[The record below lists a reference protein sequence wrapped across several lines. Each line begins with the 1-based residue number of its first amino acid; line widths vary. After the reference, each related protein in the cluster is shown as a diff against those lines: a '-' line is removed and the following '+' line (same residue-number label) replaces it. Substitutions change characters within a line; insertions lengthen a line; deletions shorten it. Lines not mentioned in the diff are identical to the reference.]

1 MKSKKRFVQKPKKV
15 KNKKA
20 RNNNF
25 LKMPKVTSLKG
36 AVRDPRRIN
45 VFIDGKFSFSLTITE
60 LADSKLHQGQILT
73 EAEIAELRNLSGL
86 GKLYQQTLEYC
97 FSRPHSKKE
106 IIDYLERKRLR
117 RDISWK
123 RFEEHQLKMQ
133 NDPEYAARVKEIH
146 QHTKEQNQKI
156 REIDFTENNTYEYR
170 GAQKSNLPAKP
181 SDRITS
187 EMIES
192 VVSRLESQNYIN
204 DRDFAHYFVENRH
217 QNKGISTKRLIQEL
231 KTKGVSNEIIEQ
243 TLIDDDSGHLVR
255 DEEVEIEKTIKKQL
269 RKTSDRQKLIAYLAR
284 QGFSYDLIKT
294 KLDQFLSLEE
304 EYF

>member
-1 MKSKKRFVQKPKKV
+1 
-15 KNKKA
+15 
-20 RNNNF
+20 
-25 LKMPKVTSLKG
+25 MPTVTSLRG
-36 AVRDPRRIN
+36 AVRDPHRIN
-45 VFIDGKFSFSLTITE
+45 VFLDGKFSFSLTLTE
-60 LADSKLHQGQILT
+60 LADSKLHQGQVLT
-73 EAEIAELRNLSGL
+73 DPEVERLRNLSGL

-133 NDPEYAARVKEIH
+133 NDPEYAARVKEIR
-146 QHTKEQNQKI
+146 QHTKDQNQKI

-170 GAQKSNLPAKP
+170 GTKKTNLPTKP
-181 SDRITS
+181 ADRITS
-187 EMIES
+187 EMIQE

-204 DRDFAHYFVENRH
+204 DQDFARYFIENRH

-231 KTKGVSNEIIEQ
+231 KIKGIDSDIIEQ
-243 TLIDDDSGHLVR
+243 AIFDQGTGNFLR
-255 DEEVEIEKTIKKQL
+255 DEEVEIEKMIKKQL
-269 RKTSDRQKLIAYLAR
+269 RKTSDRQKIIAYLAR

-294 KLDQFLSLEE
+294 KLDQFLSTEEESTEE

>member
-1 MKSKKRFVQKPKKV
+1 
-15 KNKKA
+15 
-20 RNNNF
+20 
-25 LKMPKVTSLKG
+25 MPTVTSLRG
-36 AVRDPRRIN
+36 AVRDPHRIN
-45 VFIDGKFSFSLTITE
+45 VFLDGKFNFSLTLTE
-60 LADSKLHQGQILT
+60 LADSKLHQGQVLT
-73 EAEIAELRNLSGL
+73 DPEVERLRNLSGL

-123 RFEEHQLKMQ
+123 RFEEHQLKIQ
-133 NDPEYAARVKEIH
+133 NDPEYAARVKEIR
-146 QHTKEQNQKI
+146 QHTKDQNQKI

-170 GAQKSNLPAKP
+170 GTKKTNLPTKP
-181 SDRITS
+181 ADRITS
-187 EMIES
+187 EMIQE

-204 DRDFAHYFVENRH
+204 DQDFARYFIENRH

-231 KTKGVSNEIIEQ
+231 KIKGIDSDIIEQ
-243 TLIDDDSGHLVR
+243 AMFDQGTGNLFR
-255 DEEVEIEKTIKKQL
+255 DEEVEIEKMIKKQL
-269 RKTSDRQKLIAYLAR
+269 RKTSDRQKIIAYLAR

-294 KLDQFLSLEE
+294 KLDQFLSAEEESTEE

>member
-1 MKSKKRFVQKPKKV
+1 
-15 KNKKA
+15 
-20 RNNNF
+20 
-25 LKMPKVTSLKG
+25 MPTVTSLRG
-36 AVRDPRRIN
+36 AVRDPHRIN
-45 VFIDGKFSFSLTITE
+45 VFLDGKFSFSLTLTE
-60 LADSKLHQGQILT
+60 LADSKLHQGQVLT
-73 EAEIAELRNLSGL
+73 NPEVERLRNLSGL

-133 NDPEYAARVKEIH
+133 NNPEYAAKVKEIR
-146 QHTKEQNQKI
+146 QHTKDQNQKI

-170 GAQKSNLPAKP
+170 GTKKTNLPTKP
-181 SDRITS
+181 ADQITS
-187 EMIES
+187 EMIQE

-204 DRDFAHYFVENRH
+204 DQDFARYFIENRH

-231 KTKGVSNEIIEQ
+231 KIKGIDSDIIEQ
-243 TLIDDDSGHLVR
+243 AIFDQGTGNLLR
-255 DEEVEIEKTIKKQL
+255 DEEVEIEKMIKKQL
-269 RKTSDRQKLIAYLAR
+269 RKTSDRQKIIAYLAR
-284 QGFSYDLIKT
+284 QGFSYDLIKA
-294 KLDQFLSLEE
+294 KLDQFLSTEE

>member
-1 MKSKKRFVQKPKKV
+1 
-15 KNKKA
+15 
-20 RNNNF
+20 
-25 LKMPKVTSLKG
+25 MPTVTSLRG
-36 AVRDPRRIN
+36 AVRDPHRIN
-45 VFIDGKFSFSLTITE
+45 VFLDGKFSFSLTLTE
-60 LADSKLHQGQILT
+60 LADSKLHQGQVLT
-73 EAEIAELRNLSGL
+73 DPEVERLRNLSGL

-123 RFEEHQLKMQ
+123 RFEEHQLKIQ
-133 NDPEYAARVKEIH
+133 NDPEYAVRVKEIR
-146 QHTKEQNQKI
+146 QHIKDQNQKI

-170 GAQKSNLPAKP
+170 GVQKSNLPTKP
-181 SDRITS
+181 ADRITS
-187 EMIES
+187 EMIQE

-204 DRDFAHYFVENRH
+204 DQDFARYFIENRH

-231 KTKGVSNEIIEQ
+231 KIKGVDNDIIEQ
-243 TLIDDDSGHLVR
+243 AMFDQGTGNLFR
-255 DEEVEIEKTIKKQL
+255 DEEVEIEKMIKKQL
-269 RKTSDRQKLIAYLAR
+269 RKTSDRQKIITYLAR

-294 KLDQFLSLEE
+294 KLDQYLTTEE

>member
-1 MKSKKRFVQKPKKV
+1 
-15 KNKKA
+15 
-20 RNNNF
+20 
-25 LKMPKVTSLKG
+25 MPTVTSLRG
-36 AVRDPRRIN
+36 AVRDPHRIN
-45 VFIDGKFSFSLTITE
+45 VFLDGKFNFSLTLTE
-60 LADSKLHQGQILT
+60 LADSKLHQGQVLT
-73 EAEIAELRNLSGL
+73 DPEVERLRNLSGL

-123 RFEEHQLKMQ
+123 RFEEHQLKIQ
-133 NDPEYAARVKEIH
+133 NDPEYAARTKEIR
-146 QHTKEQNQKI
+146 QYTKEQNQKI

-170 GAQKSNLPAKP
+170 GVQKSNLPTKP
-181 SDRITS
+181 ADRITP
-187 EMIES
+187 EMIQE

-204 DRDFAHYFVENRH
+204 DQDFARYFIENRH

-231 KTKGVSNEIIEQ
+231 KIKGVNNDIIEQ
-243 TLIDDDSGHLVR
+243 AMFDQGTGNLFR
-255 DEEVEIEKTIKKQL
+255 DEEVEIEKMIKKQL
-269 RKTSDRQKLIAYLAR
+269 RKTSDRQKIITYLAR

-294 KLDQFLSLEE
+294 KLDQYLTTEE

>member
-1 MKSKKRFVQKPKKV
+1 
-15 KNKKA
+15 
-20 RNNNF
+20 
-25 LKMPKVTSLKG
+25 MPKVTSLKG

-123 RFEEHQLKMQ
+123 RFEEYQLKMQ

-243 TLIDDDSGHLVR
+243 TLIDDDSGHLIR
-255 DEEVEIEKTIKKQL
+255 DEEIEIEKMIKKQL
-269 RKTSDRQKLIAYLAR
+269 KKTSDRQKLIAYLAR
-284 QGFSYDLIKT
+284 QGFSYDLIKS
-294 KLDQFLSLEE
+294 KLDQFLSQEE
-304 EYF
+304 AASI

>member
-1 MKSKKRFVQKPKKV
+1 
-15 KNKKA
+15 
-20 RNNNF
+20 
-25 LKMPKVTSLKG
+25 MPTVTSLRG
-36 AVRDPRRIN
+36 AVRDPHRIN
-45 VFIDGKFSFSLTITE
+45 VFLDGKFSFSLTLTE
-60 LADSKLHQGQILT
+60 LADSKLHQGQVLT
-73 EAEIAELRNLSGL
+73 DPEVERLRNLSGL

-123 RFEEHQLKMQ
+123 RFEEHQLKIQ
-133 NDPEYAARVKEIH
+133 NDPEYAVRVKEIR
-146 QHTKEQNQKI
+146 QHIKDQNQKI

-170 GAQKSNLPAKP
+170 GVQKSNLPTKP
-181 SDRITS
+181 ADRITS
-187 EMIES
+187 EMIQE

-204 DRDFAHYFVENRH
+204 DQDFARYFIENRH

-231 KTKGVSNEIIEQ
+231 KIKGVDNDIIKQ
-243 TLIDDDSGHLVR
+243 AMFDQGTGNLFR
-255 DEEVEIEKTIKKQL
+255 DEEVEIEKMIKKQL
-269 RKTSDRQKLIAYLAR
+269 RKTSDRQKIITYLAR

-294 KLDQFLSLEE
+294 KLDQYLTTEE

>member
-1 MKSKKRFVQKPKKV
+1 
-15 KNKKA
+15 
-20 RNNNF
+20 
-25 LKMPKVTSLKG
+25 MPTVTSLRG
-36 AVRDPRRIN
+36 AVRDPHRIN
-45 VFIDGKFSFSLTITE
+45 VFLDGKFSFSLTLTE
-60 LADSKLHQGQILT
+60 LADSKLHQGQVLT
-73 EAEIAELRNLSGL
+73 DPEVERLRNLSGL

-133 NDPEYAARVKEIH
+133 NDPEYAARVKEIR

-170 GAQKSNLPAKP
+170 GTKKTNLPTKP
-181 SDRITS
+181 ADRITS
-187 EMIES
+187 EMIQE

-204 DRDFAHYFVENRH
+204 DQDFARYFIENRH

-231 KTKGVSNEIIEQ
+231 KIKGIDSDIIEQ
-243 TLIDDDSGHLVR
+243 AMFDQGTGNFLR
-255 DEEVEIEKTIKKQL
+255 DEEVEIEKMIKKQL
-269 RKTSDRQKLIAYLAR
+269 RKTSDRQKIIAYLAR
-284 QGFSYDLIKT
+284 QGFSYDLIKA
-294 KLDQFLSLEE
+294 KLDQFLSAEE

>member
-1 MKSKKRFVQKPKKV
+1 
-15 KNKKA
+15 
-20 RNNNF
+20 
-25 LKMPKVTSLKG
+25 MPTVTSLRG
-36 AVRDPRRIN
+36 AVRDPHRIN
-45 VFIDGKFSFSLTITE
+45 VFLDGKFSFSLTLTE
-60 LADSKLHQGQILT
+60 LADSKLHQGQVLT
-73 EAEIAELRNLSGL
+73 DPEVERLRNLSGL

-133 NDPEYAARVKEIH
+133 NDPEYAARVKEIR
-146 QHTKEQNQKI
+146 QHTKDQNQKI

-170 GAQKSNLPAKP
+170 GTKKTNLPTKP
-181 SDRITS
+181 ADRITS
-187 EMIES
+187 EMIQE

-204 DRDFAHYFVENRH
+204 DQDFARYFIENRH

-231 KTKGVSNEIIEQ
+231 KIKGIDSDIIEQ
-243 TLIDDDSGHLVR
+243 AMFDQGTGNLFR
-255 DEEVEIEKTIKKQL
+255 DEEVEIEKMIKKQL
-269 RKTSDRQKLIAYLAR
+269 RKTSDRQKIIAYLAR

-294 KLDQFLSLEE
+294 KLDQFLSAEEESTEE

>member
-1 MKSKKRFVQKPKKV
+1 
-15 KNKKA
+15 
-20 RNNNF
+20 
-25 LKMPKVTSLKG
+25 MPTVTSLRG
-36 AVRDPRRIN
+36 AVRDPHRIN
-45 VFIDGKFSFSLTITE
+45 VFLDGRFSFSLTLTE
-60 LADSKLHQGQILT
+60 LADSKLHQGQVLT
-73 EAEIAELRNLSGL
+73 DPEVERLRNLSGL

-133 NDPEYAARVKEIH
+133 NDPDYAAKVKEIR
-146 QHTKEQNQKI
+146 QHTKDQNQKI

-170 GAQKSNLPAKP
+170 GTKKTNLPTKP
-181 SDRITS
+181 ADRITS
-187 EMIES
+187 EMIQE

-204 DRDFAHYFVENRH
+204 DQDFARYFIENRH

-231 KTKGVSNEIIEQ
+231 KIKGIDSDIIEQ
-243 TLIDDDSGHLVR
+243 AIFDQGTGNLLR
-255 DEEVEIEKTIKKQL
+255 DEEVEIEKMIKKQL
-269 RKTSDRQKLIAYLAR
+269 RKTSDRQKIIAYLAR
-284 QGFSYDLIKT
+284 QGFSYDLIKA
-294 KLDQFLSLEE
+294 KLDQFLSTEE

>member
-1 MKSKKRFVQKPKKV
+1 
-15 KNKKA
+15 
-20 RNNNF
+20 
-25 LKMPKVTSLKG
+25 MPKVTSLKG

-45 VFIDGKFSFSLTITE
+45 VFINGKFSFSLTLTE
-60 LADSKLHQGQILT
+60 LADSKLHQGQTLT
-73 EAEIAELRNLSGL
+73 EVEIAELRNLSGL

-123 RFEEHQLKMQ
+123 RFEEHQLKIQ
-133 NDPEYAARVKEIH
+133 NDSEYAARVKEIR
-146 QHTKEQNQKI
+146 QHTKAQNQKI

-170 GAQKSNLPAKP
+170 GVQKSNLPTKP
-181 SDRITS
+181 SDRITP
-187 EMIES
+187 EIIEL

-204 DRDFAHYFVENRH
+204 DRDFARYFIENRH

-231 KTKGVSNEIIEQ
+231 KNKGISSEIIEQ
-243 TLIDDDSGHLVR
+243 ALIDGDSGSLIR
-255 DEEVEIEKTIKKQL
+255 DEEEEIEKMIKKQL
-269 RKTSDRQKLIAYLAR
+269 RKTSDRQKIIAYLAR

-294 KLDQFLSLEE
+294 KLGQFLSIEE
-304 EYF
+304 ENF

>member
-1 MKSKKRFVQKPKKV
+1 
-15 KNKKA
+15 
-20 RNNNF
+20 
-25 LKMPKVTSLKG
+25 MPTVTSLRG
-36 AVRDPRRIN
+36 AVRDPHRIN
-45 VFIDGKFSFSLTITE
+45 VFLDGKFSFSLTLTE
-60 LADSKLHQGQILT
+60 LADSKLHQGQVLT
-73 EAEIAELRNLSGL
+73 DPEVERLRNLSGL

-133 NDPEYAARVKEIH
+133 NDPEYDARVKEIR
-146 QHTKEQNQKI
+146 QHTKDQNQKI

-170 GAQKSNLPAKP
+170 GTKKTNLPTKP
-181 SDRITS
+181 ADRITS
-187 EMIES
+187 EMIQE

-204 DRDFAHYFVENRH
+204 DQDFARYFIENRH

-231 KTKGVSNEIIEQ
+231 KIKGIDSDIIEQ
-243 TLIDDDSGHLVR
+243 AMFDQGTGNLFR
-255 DEEVEIEKTIKKQL
+255 DEEVEIEKMIKKQL
-269 RKTSDRQKLIAYLAR
+269 RKTSDRQKIIAYLAR

-294 KLDQFLSLEE
+294 KLDQFLSAEEESTEE

>member
-1 MKSKKRFVQKPKKV
+1 
-15 KNKKA
+15 
-20 RNNNF
+20 
-25 LKMPKVTSLKG
+25 MPTVTSLRG
-36 AVRDPRRIN
+36 AVRDPHRIN
-45 VFIDGKFSFSLTITE
+45 VFLDGKFSFSLALTE
-60 LADSKLHQGQILT
+60 LADSKLHQGQVLT
-73 EAEIAELRNLSGL
+73 DPEVERLRNLSGL

-123 RFEEHQLKMQ
+123 RFEEHQLKIQ
-133 NDPEYAARVKEIH
+133 NDPEYAAKVKEIR
-146 QHTKEQNQKI
+146 QHTRDQNQKI

-170 GAQKSNLPAKP
+170 GTKKTNLPTKP
-181 SDRITS
+181 ADRITS
-187 EMIES
+187 EMIQE

-204 DRDFAHYFVENRH
+204 DQDFAQYFIENRH

-231 KTKGVSNEIIEQ
+231 KIKGIDSDIIEQ
-243 TLIDDDSGHLVR
+243 AMFDQGTGNFLR
-255 DEEVEIEKTIKKQL
+255 DEEVEIEKMIKKQL
-269 RKTSDRQKLIAYLAR
+269 RKTSDRQKIIAYLAR

-294 KLDQFLSLEE
+294 KLDQFLSTEE

>member
-1 MKSKKRFVQKPKKV
+1 
-15 KNKKA
+15 
-20 RNNNF
+20 
-25 LKMPKVTSLKG
+25 MPTVTSLRG
-36 AVRDPRRIN
+36 AVRDPHRIN
-45 VFIDGKFSFSLTITE
+45 VFLDGKFNFSLTLTE
-60 LADSKLHQGQILT
+60 LADSKLHQGQVLT
-73 EAEIAELRNLSGL
+73 DPEVERLRNLSGL

-133 NDPEYAARVKEIH
+133 NDPEYTARVKEIR
-146 QHTKEQNQKI
+146 QHTKDQNQKI
-156 REIDFTENNTYEYR
+156 REMDFMENNTYEYR
-170 GAQKSNLPAKP
+170 GAKKTNLPTKP
-181 SDRITS
+181 ADRITS
-187 EMIES
+187 EMIQE

-204 DRDFAHYFVENRH
+204 DQDFARYFIENRH

-231 KTKGVSNEIIEQ
+231 KIKGIDNNIIEQ
-243 TLIDDDSGHLVR
+243 AMFDQGTGNLLR
-255 DEEVEIEKTIKKQL
+255 DEEVEIEKIIKKQL
-269 RKTSDRQKLIAYLAR
+269 RKTSDRQKIIAYLAR

-294 KLDQFLSLEE
+294 KLNQFLSAEE

>member
-1 MKSKKRFVQKPKKV
+1 
-15 KNKKA
+15 
-20 RNNNF
+20 
-25 LKMPKVTSLKG
+25 MPTVTNLRG
-36 AVRDPRRIN
+36 AVRDPHRIN
-45 VFIDGKFSFSLTITE
+45 VFLDGKFSFSLTLTE
-60 LADSKLHQGQILT
+60 LADSKLHQGQVLT
-73 EAEIAELRNLSGL
+73 EPEVERLRNLSGL

-133 NDPEYAARVKEIH
+133 NDPEYAARVKEIR
-146 QHTKEQNQKI
+146 QHTRDQNQKI

-170 GAQKSNLPAKP
+170 GVQKSNLPTKP
-181 SDRITS
+181 ADRITS
-187 EMIES
+187 EMIQE
-192 VVSRLESQNYIN
+192 VVSRLESQDYIN
-204 DRDFAHYFVENRH
+204 DQDFARYFIENRH

-231 KTKGVSNEIIEQ
+231 KIKGVDNDVIEQ
-243 TLIDDDSGHLVR
+243 AMFDQDTGNLLR
-255 DEEVEIEKTIKKQL
+255 DEEVEIEKMIKKQL
-269 RKTSDRQKLIAYLAR
+269 RKTSDRQKIIAYLAR

-294 KLDQFLSLEE
+294 KLDQFLSVEEESTEE

>member
-1 MKSKKRFVQKPKKV
+1 
-15 KNKKA
+15 
-20 RNNNF
+20 
-25 LKMPKVTSLKG
+25 MPTVTSLRG
-36 AVRDPRRIN
+36 AVRDPHRIN
-45 VFIDGKFSFSLTITE
+45 VFLDGKFSFSLTLTE
-60 LADSKLHQGQILT
+60 LADSKLHQGQVLT
-73 EAEIAELRNLSGL
+73 DPEVERLRNLSGL

-133 NDPEYAARVKEIH
+133 NDPEYAAKVKEIR
-146 QHTKEQNQKI
+146 QHTRDQNQKI

-170 GAQKSNLPAKP
+170 GTKKTNLPTKP
-181 SDRITS
+181 ADRITP
-187 EMIES
+187 EMIQE

-204 DRDFAHYFVENRH
+204 DQDFARYFIENRH

-231 KTKGVSNEIIEQ
+231 KIKGIDSDIIEQ
-243 TLIDDDSGHLVR
+243 AMFDQGTGNFLR
-255 DEEVEIEKTIKKQL
+255 DEEVEIEKMIKKQL
-269 RKTSDRQKLIAYLAR
+269 RKTSDRQKIIAYLAR
-284 QGFSYDLIKT
+284 QGFSYDLIKA
-294 KLDQFLSLEE
+294 KLDQFLSVEEESTEE